1 CFFPLPRVGC
11 LIGNWRHA
19 RQARYISSAEVTT
32 ALRAFYL
39 AVHPDRFGQHPQ
51 ERAVNEN
58 SLKRLN
64 GYLENL
70 QKGGSVQP
78 LQVTFYVREDRPAC
92 PTNVPLTR
100 PSHGTP
106 RASKARAFQAV
117 SFTLLSQ
124 EPLAAVRNI
133 LHSCQ
138 LPTEHLSSLRPS
150 TSPWSLSH
158 DPQISR
164 PDRPIIWDPSY
175 YVFTGRASPRRKAQ
189 SSQVDLS
196 LRSWLRK
203 RAEDAHAK
211 LEGSLPLREQ
221 LHHLTKDL
229 CLELK
234 LTDIRWQRQW
244 GLAYRNSH
252 LHSLARLVEQYPEP
266 VQCLRGKT
274 VLFTDHSGV
283 NAHGDAMLGIMDVH
297 HHWIK
302 EIPMILRALLSTAS
316 RRALYESGAPAHR
329 GEKYS
334 IKLRMKALQV
344 MEERGCCKLALTQLQ
359 QAEGRLALQL
369 GGLQLTVLEPDCH
382 VVPLGEHFRRIQVLQ
397 RRVLS
402 GRLLFHP
409 GSLQNLLM
417 ILGGAD
423 SKLQLLDE
431 GVFEVPALCQVTS
444 LQQFLLKN
452 AGKAQRRLLEQ
463 HRLRE
468 EARRLQTVCVHQ
480 LGLWKIDTEVG
491 LPLDRL
497 VDCYRRLLSADL
509 NLRGLYLRLSR
520 IYTVSPDGEMSIP
533 WNWKL

>member
-302 EIPMILRALLSTAS
+302 
-316 RRALYESGAPAHR
+316 
-329 GEKYS
+329 
-334 IKLRMKALQV
+334 V

-417 ILGGAD
+417 ILGGKPTIGIHYWHEGEMPLKRTSLARRAD

>member
-1 CFFPLPRVGC
+1 MLCGNHAFALRAGC
-11 LIGNWRHA
+11 LMGNWRKA
-19 RQARYISSAEVTT
+19 RQARCISSAEVTT

-70 QKGGSVQP
+70 QKGGLVQP
-78 LQVTFYVREDRPAC
+78 LQVTFYVREERPEW

-100 PSHGTP
+100 PSHGTS

-138 LPTEHLSSLRPS
+138 LPTQHLSSLRPS
-150 TSPWSLSH
+150 TALWSLSR
-158 DPQISR
+158 DPQMSH
-164 PDRPIIWDPSY
+164 PDRPIMWDPSY
-175 YVFTGRASPRRKAQ
+175 YVFTGRAPPWQKAQ
-189 SSQVDLS
+189 PSQLDLS
-196 LRSWLRK
+196 LRSWLKK
-203 RAEDAHAK
+203 RGEDARAN
-211 LEGSLPLREQ
+211 LEGSFPLREQ
-221 LHHLTKDL
+221 LQDLTKDL
-229 CLELK
+229 CLELQ

-274 VLFTDHSGV
+274 LLFTEHSGV

-302 EIPMILRALLSTAS
+302 
-316 RRALYESGAPAHR
+316 
-329 GEKYS
+329 
-334 IKLRMKALQV
+334 V
-344 MEERGCCKLALTQLQ
+344 MEERGRCKPALTQLQ

-369 GGLQLTVLEPDCH
+369 GGLQLTVLEPECH
-382 VVPLGEHFRRIQVLQ
+382 VVPLGEHFRRIQLLQ

-409 GSLQNLLM
+409 GSLRDLLM

-423 SKLQLLDE
+423 SKLRLLDG
-431 GVFEVPALCQVTS
+431 GVFEVPALCQAGS

-452 AGKAQRRLLEQ
+452 AGEAQRSLLEQ
-463 HRLRE
+463 HTLRE
-468 EARRLQTVCVHQ
+468 EARRLQTACVHQ
-480 LGLWKIDTEVG
+480 LDIWRIDTEVG

-520 IYTVSPDGEMSIP
+520 IYSVSPDGEMSIP

>member
-1 CFFPLPRVGC
+1 MSRKLIVVMKLSYLPSLLNV
-11 LIGNWRHA
+11 LKSSWNFDAFSPSLELVVSLAIGDMHGKQDTSAQQRL
-19 RQARYISSAEVTT
+19 RQPCGLFTLLCTQTDLVSIHKRGTGTELPPDSVR
-32 ALRAFYL
+32 LYL
-39 AVHPDRFGQHPQ
+39 Q
-51 ERAVNEN
+51 AVNEN

-302 EIPMILRALLSTAS
+302 
-316 RRALYESGAPAHR
+316 
-329 GEKYS
+329 
-334 IKLRMKALQV
+334 V

-463 HRLRE
+463 HSSR
-468 EARRLQTVCVHQ
+468 C
-480 LGLWKIDTEVG
+480 W
-491 LPLDRL
+491 
-497 VDCYRRLLSADL
+497 YR
-509 NLRGLYLRLSR
+509 YF
-520 IYTVSPDGEMSIP
+520 P
-533 WNWKL
+533 